1 MIDQSIQRFFILA
14 WLFLAA
20 VPFIPIYLKRSSITS
35 KRRLLKHSLLFVLF
49 DAVGIAAVEYYEE
62 FKLTPSDFQLLLLIP
77 GVLLGIFAIP
87 PILDQVEVSFFQ
99 TIKLNTRG
107 AYDLLTKSLKKMRAK
122 ITEESKN
129 ETLTAELRGPYGTDF
144 AMKFTLM
151 QDEGTRIVVG
161 SKTGK
166 STATRF
172 STLYVLMLYIAVMVF
187 SSNSTALLVPLFDIP
202 YNGQIAF
209 AVVYI
214 ATVLFMVTENSAQS
228 NIFFALDEVQ
238 KEVLIEMAKQSQ
250 KKLAERK
257 QKMSIKKPEVKM
269 DLSTAKQ
276 KAEEIRQRQYKQEL
290 EERRKKMQERVKG
303 VIGDNEEDKM
313 IDPELLKRKIL
324 IDRTKTILKSTPVYK
339 SVTLEA
345 VAKKLEHEN
354 HEEVENIIIG
364 LIDRKEIR
372 GTYDI
377 WEQIYY
383 PGDTNAQ
390 FIESTLRKMNL
401 DKEDLEFIKVNKA
414 GDVEIRFKG
423 NR

>member
-1 MIDQSIQRFFILA
+1 
-14 WLFLAA
+14 
-20 VPFIPIYLKRSSITS
+20 
-35 KRRLLKHSLLFVLF
+35 
-49 DAVGIAAVEYYEE
+49 
-62 FKLTPSDFQLLLLIP
+62 
-77 GVLLGIFAIP
+77 
-87 PILDQVEVSFFQ
+87 
-99 TIKLNTRG
+99 
-107 AYDLLTKSLKKMRAK
+107 
-122 ITEESKN
+122 
-129 ETLTAELRGPYGTDF
+129 
-144 AMKFTLM
+144 
-151 QDEGTRIVVG
+151 
-161 SKTGK
+161 
-166 STATRF
+166 
-172 STLYVLMLYIAVMVF
+172 
-187 SSNSTALLVPLFDIP
+187 
-202 YNGQIAF
+202 
-209 AVVYI
+209 
-214 ATVLFMVTENSAQS
+214 
-228 NIFFALDEVQ
+228 
-238 KEVLIEMAKQSQ
+238 
-250 KKLAERK
+250 
-257 QKMSIKKPEVKM
+257 
-269 DLSTAKQ
+269 
-276 KAEEIRQRQYKQEL
+276 
-290 EERRKKMQERVKG
+290 MQERVKG